1 MVPSS
6 CIGGRDHCCSYE
18 KCRDPAGATALDAY
32 QTLTIQVCFA
42 YFGWLL
48 TFHETLQLCLAARM
62 VSTSVP
68 TGARLFP
75 DLSSRIGGRD
85 HFVYHYNM
93 MVRCVSY

>member
-1 MVPSS
+1 MVPFS

-62 VSTSVP
+62 VSISVP

-93 MVRCVSY
+93 MVRCVS

>member
-1 MVPSS
+1 M
-6 CIGGRDHCCSYE
+6 
-18 KCRDPAGATALDAY
+18 ALDAY

>member
-6 CIGGRDHCCSYE
+6 CIGGRDHFVYHYNMMVRC
-18 KCRDPAGATALDAY
+18 GATALDAY

-62 VSTSVP
+62 VSISVP

-93 MVRCVSY
+93 MVRCVS

>member
-1 MVPSS
+1 
-6 CIGGRDHCCSYE
+6 
-18 KCRDPAGATALDAY
+18 
-32 QTLTIQVCFA
+32 
-42 YFGWLL
+42 
-48 TFHETLQLCLAARM
+48 M

-93 MVRCVSY
+93 MVNAVETEYDATVHGILGNLRGGFGDMIAFRHAMRGHTF